1 MFDTSPSPGF
11 SVRSSHKE
19 LNYREIPILKSP
31 IEERQFEEDED
42 EGEESEED
50 NPLLFV
56 DVNLGPDRSER
67 IVVYDGDTAEGLADD
82 FARKH
87 NLNQNMK
94 IKLIQL
100 LQNEISGLLSWID
113 EEEGSDEN

>member
-1 MFDTSPSPGF
+1 M
-11 SVRSSHKE
+11 
-19 LNYREIPILKSP
+19 
-31 IEERQFEEDED
+31 
-42 EGEESEED
+42 
-50 NPLLFV
+50 
-56 DVNLGPDRSER
+56 NLGPEWSEW

-82 FARKH
+82 FSWKH

>member
-1 MFDTSPSPGF
+1 MHQIVNIDSMRSNGTPTQMFETSPSPGF
-11 SVRSSHKE
+11 SMRSSHKE
-19 LNYREIPILKSP
+19 FTYWEIPILKSP
-31 IEERQFEEDED
+31 IEEKKFEDDEEEDE
-42 EGEESEED
+42 EEEDED

-82 FARKH
+82 FAKKH

-94 IKLIQL
+94 IKLI
-100 LQNEISGLLSWID
+100 
-113 EEEGSDEN
+113 